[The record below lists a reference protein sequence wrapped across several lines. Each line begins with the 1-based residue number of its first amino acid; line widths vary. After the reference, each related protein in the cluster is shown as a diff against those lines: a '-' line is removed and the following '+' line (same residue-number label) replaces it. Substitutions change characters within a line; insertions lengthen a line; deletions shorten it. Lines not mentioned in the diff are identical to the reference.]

1 MDVFDDLID
10 RSRASPR
17 HIVLA
22 EGEDERIAAGAA
34 RAVADGI
41 ATVTLLG
48 RKDAVG
54 SVLAAAGAGSEIRI
68 VDPQQ
73 SPDAQRYGEAYYELR
88 KHKGIDRRKAMEA
101 VAHPLCFA
109 DMMVHM
115 GDAAGSV
122 AGAVFTT
129 PDVVRSALQI
139 IGTDKRYAMVSS
151 FFIMLMCEDHHD
163 FRGGMVFADCGL
175 VVDPNEDE
183 LAHIAEAAA
192 DNARALLRLEP
203 RIAMLSFSTR
213 RSANHHHVDKVENA
227 AAKLKARRPDLM
239 IEGGLQF
246 DAGIVPEIAAKKAP
260 GSDVAGQANV
270 FVFPD
275 LNSGN
280 IGYKIA
286 ERIGRAKALGPILQ
300 GLARPANDLSRGCSA
315 DDVYRMIAITVAQ
328 AQACDG

>member
-1 MDVFDDLID
+1 M
-10 RSRASPR
+10 
-17 HIVLA
+17 
-22 EGEDERIAAGAA
+22 
-34 RAVADGI
+34 
-41 ATVTLLG
+41 
-48 RKDAVG
+48 
-54 SVLAAAGAGSEIRI
+54 
-68 VDPQQ
+68 
-73 SPDAQRYGEAYYELR
+73 
-88 KHKGIDRRKAMEA
+88 
-101 VAHPLCFA
+101 
-109 DMMVHM
+109 
-115 GDAAGSV
+115 
-122 AGAVFTT
+122 FTT

-163 FRGGMVFADCGL
+163 YQGGMIFADCGL
-175 VVDPNEDE
+175 VVDPGEDE

-192 DNARALLRLEP
+192 DNARGLLNLEP

-213 RSANHHHVDKVENA
+213 RSADHHHVDKVENA

-270 FVFPD
+270 LIFPD

-328 AQACDG
+328 AQACDE